1 MLNMMELKYMKTLLS
16 IALFCSVAPLLH
28 AEDCVK
34 LEEKA
39 EQKEVQIIP
48 RWGMKVIAP
57 TRVYFHSAPSD
68 ACKIKDLFMI
78 KNDHITAY
86 STYDDGQEQWVS
98 IMYFSKRL
106 GDTVQGW
113 SKLKDFEYTGTMSGF

>member
-1 MLNMMELKYMKTLLS
+1 M
-16 IALFCSVAPLLH
+16 H

-57 TRVYFHSAPSD
+57 TRVYFHSAPSNT
-68 ACKIKDLFMI
+68 CKIKDLFMI

-106 GDTVQGW
+106 GDTIQGW

>member
-1 MLNMMELKYMKTLLS
+1 MKTLLS
-16 IALFCSVAPLLH
+16 IGLFSLVAPLLH

-34 LEEKA
+34 FEEKA

-48 RWGMKVIAP
+48 RWGMKVIVP
-57 TRVYFHSAPSD
+57 TRVYFHSAPSNT
-68 ACKIKDLFMI
+68 CKIKDLFMI

-98 IMYFSKRL
+98 VMYFSKRL

-113 SKLKDFEYTGTMSGF
+113 AKLKDFEYTGTMSGFN